1 MLTQIVGSNLRR
13 LPVRQF
19 VRALATPP
27 AASDK
32 PATTTAAPPVS
43 DQKPLSLH
51 QTHRPNDFEKKVRV
65 AA

>member
-32 PATTTAAPPVS
+32 PATTTPPPVS
-43 DQKPLSLH
+43 DQKPISLA
-51 QTHRPNDFEKKVRV
+51 QTHRPNNFEKKVRV
-65 AA
+65 DA